1 MNNNKIS
8 LYFHIPF
15 CIKKCNYCA
24 FYSLPCASDALM
36 DEYLDALLRQ
46 LSAFDTEREVTSVYF
61 GGGTPTV
68 LGEKRL
74 VRLLNAV
81 MLRDFIA
88 ADCETTVEVN
98 PKTVDLCFLT
108 ALRKAGANRLSV
120 GVQSLCD
127 SELKTLGRIHTENDA
142 LKCIDDA
149 FSAGFD
155 NVSVD
160 MIFGFNGQTEQS
172 ALYTLGGLIS
182 SGATHIAAYSLQYEK
197 GTPMYMLKYA
207 DDALSEQDEDKI
219 YDLICDT
226 AKKHGFG
233 HYEIS
238 AFAKG
243 DAYRSR
249 HNLGYWQRREYFG
262 FGAAAHSFYNG
273 KRFSSPADIRHYI
286 KNADGRDVF
295 APTDHND
302 SPLLTHQEI
311 FEEKVMLGL
320 RTDEGIS
327 VGLIKDKGFAERCVK
342 NNLATVCDD
351 RFVLTEK
358 GYRVS
363 NAIIAKLI

>member
-1 MNNNKIS
+1 
-8 LYFHIPF
+8 
-15 CIKKCNYCA
+15 
-24 FYSLPCASDALM
+24 M

-46 LSAFDTEREVTSVYF
+46 FDSFNTEREVTSVYF

-74 VRLLNAV
+74 AKLSDSV
-81 MLRDFIA
+81 MRRSFIA

-98 PKTVDLCFLT
+98 PKTVDARFLT
-108 ALRKAGANRLSV
+108 TLRDAGANRLSV

-127 SELKTLGRIHTENDA
+127 GELKTLGRIHTESDA

-149 FSAGFD
+149 FAAGFD
-155 NVSVD
+155 NISAD

-197 GTPMYMLKYA
+197 GTPIYALKDA

-219 YDLICDT
+219 YGLLCKT
-226 AKKHGFG
+226 AKANGFR

-273 KRFSSPADIRHYI
+273 KRFSSPADIRQYI
-286 KNADGRDVF
+286 KTVDAHSPF
-295 APTDHND
+295 APTDYHNA
-302 SPLLTHQEI
+302 PLLTHEEI
-311 FEEKVMLGL
+311 FEEKIMLGL

-327 VGLIKDKGFAERCVK
+327 TELIRDKSFAERCLK
-342 NNLATVCDD
+342 NNLATVCDG